1 MLSPSL
7 DGLVLRT
14 LGVNLWN
21 STVLKVKGGEEKS
34 NLISDVTALLSQK
47 HNVFRDSNEEEGKI

>member
-1 MLSPSL
+1 M
-7 DGLVLRT
+7 
-14 LGVNLWN
+14 GVNLWN

-34 NLISDVTALLSQK
+34 NLISAVTALLSQK